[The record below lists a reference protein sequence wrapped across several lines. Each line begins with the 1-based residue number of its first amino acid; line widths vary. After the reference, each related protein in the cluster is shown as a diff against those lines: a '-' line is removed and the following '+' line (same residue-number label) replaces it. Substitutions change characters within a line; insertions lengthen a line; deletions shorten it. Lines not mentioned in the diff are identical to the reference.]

1 MSNPLQPRGEQPSA
15 SAAARLL
22 NCAASHRMG
31 LLAHD
36 MHQAAGQDDQW
47 AAYGTAVHE
56 AVFKESPEGLPD
68 DQARQDYSK
77 TMRKMREFLASWG
90 ATNEDLIMREERL
103 WLHDG
108 LFPIFSG
115 MADYIRIQPKNARA
129 AIMDVKTLWA
139 RAQDPRENDQLWS
152 LGVLLM
158 ENFPEIERVTLQII
172 SPKYHYQS
180 QLVNRSELEE
190 YGAKLRLAIH
200 AANGISIP
208 IPGDWCKHC
217 HGLLI
222 CPKVK
227 REASQYIV
235 KTELPYALPLGDK
248 GAKLLS
254 ELERIKKFVTEAE
267 KFYKLSLAREPDAVP
282 GWILEPGDEVRS
294 FVSSPDVIK
303 EKVVPL
309 IGENAFWNSV
319 TVGIGALEKNW
330 KPVKPDQEIDKMDEV
345 LKDSIIRKRNAP
357 GLKKVRKI
365 KEKTP

>member
-1 MSNPLQPRGEQPSA
+1 MSEVLQQRGEQPSA

-36 MHQAAGQDDQW
+36 MHQAAGEDDQW

-115 MADYIRIQPKNARA
+115 MADYIRLQPKNARA

-152 LGVLLM
+152 LGVLLI
-158 ENFPEIERVTLQII
+158 ENFPEIERVALQII

-180 QLVNRSELEE
+180 QLVNRAELEE

-200 AANGISIP
+200 AANGVSVP

-227 REASQYIV
+227 REASQYIA

-248 GAKLLS
+248 GAKLLG
-254 ELERIKKFVTEAE
+254 ELERIKKFVSEAE

-282 GWILEPGDEVRS
+282 GWILEAGDEVRS
-294 FVSSPDVIK
+294 FVSSPDVIR

-309 IGENAFWNSV
+309 IGEDAFWNSV

-330 KPVKPDQEIDKMDEV
+330 KPVQPDQEIGKMDEV